1 MEIAIIFILGTI
13 FGSFMNVCI
22 YRMPKNESIIKPRSK
37 CMSCGKKIAWF
48 DNIPILSYILLL
60 GKCRKCKSKFS
71 PRYMVVELISGIV
84 YVLLYL
90 HFGLSV
96 KFLAMCYLA
105 SSLIVVSF
113 IDLDT
118 YEIPDSITLSGI
130 ALGLIISV
138 ISPSVMGKTIRLEAG
153 LDSLFGILVGGGII
167 FILGVLGEFVFKKE
181 AMGGGDVKLLAMIG
195 AFIGWKLAIFTFFLA
210 PFFGAFAGIF
220 MKLKYGKEVIPYGPY
235 LSIAAIIAIFWGEEI
250 IRTIFLI

>member
-250 IRTIFLI
+250 IKAIFLI

>member
-235 LSIAAIIAIFWGEEI
+235 LSIAAIVAIFWGEEI

>member
-1 MEIAIIFILGTI
+1 MEIVLIFILGTI

-22 YRMPKNESIIKPRSK
+22 YRMPKNESIVKPRSK
-37 CMSCGKKIAWF
+37 CTSCGEKIAWF
-48 DNIPILSYILLL
+48 DNIPILSYIVLL
-60 GKCRKCKSKFS
+60 GKCRKCKSKIS
-71 PRYMVVELISGIV
+71 PRYMIVELISGVV
-84 YVLLYL
+84 YALLYL

-113 IDLDT
+113 IDIDT

-130 ALGLIISV
+130 VLGIIIAI
-138 ISPSVMGKTIRLEAG
+138 ISPSVMGKTMRLEAG
-153 LDSLFGILVGGGII
+153 LDSLFGILAGGGTI

-210 PFFGAFAGIF
+210 PFFGSFTGIF
-220 MKLKYGKEVIPYGPY
+220 MKLKYGKEIIPYGPY
-235 LSIAAIIAIFWGEEI
+235 LSIAALVAIFWGEEI
-250 IRTIFLI
+250 IKSIFLI